1 MAEQFLEA
9 GIEALDMADLQKDMM
24 PFGQFEHLL
33 GLADGLGHRL
43 FDQKRQAARQ
53 EFGGEGGMM
62 RGRSGDDDGIHERQQ
77 VVMIAEGTGA
87 ATLGHRLDLG
97 DMGIDDADQLDIRQ
111 RRQNPGVFLAE
122 MSDADHS
129 HPQTR
134 HKFPFS
140 DSPRL
145 R

>member
-53 EFGGEGGMM
+53 KIGGEGGMM
-62 RGRSGDDDGIHERQQ
+62 RGWSGDDGGVHERQQ
-77 VVMIAEGTGA
+77 GV
-87 ATLGHRLDLG
+87 R
-97 DMGIDDADQLDIRQ
+97 IDDTDQFYIRQ
-111 RRQNPGVFLAE
+111 RRQNTSMFLAE
-122 MSDADHS
+122 MSNADHS

-134 HKFPFS
+134 HKVPFS
-140 DSPRL
+140 DSPYPMT
-145 R
+145 